1 MMSFVLYLTEI
12 IRLIFLC
19 TICFA
24 YGIKLS
30 VRIEMLKLQKRI
42 LYMKN
47 IIMQLIAMQSYT
59 NLKLVFL
66 LNDKT
71 SLDFQFAKMLPH
83 VWDDRHEIRFFGD
96 NEKDIK
102 DISDYLGKEIHE
114 RKNQDDGRCGTGV
127 QTRSDRHRD
136 WHVGLWR
143 LPFRSC
149 CR

>member
-1 MMSFVLYLTEI
+1 
-12 IRLIFLC
+12 
-19 TICFA
+19 
-24 YGIKLS
+24 
-30 VRIEMLKLQKRI
+30 
-42 LYMKN
+42 MKN

-102 DISDYLGKEIHE
+102 DISDYLGKKIRMMDVSLVKEQAKTIIKDLKHISLLLQMIIEI
-114 RKNQDDGRCGTGV
+114 
-127 QTRSDRHRD
+127 
-136 WHVGLWR
+136 
-143 LPFRSC
+143 
-149 CR
+149 